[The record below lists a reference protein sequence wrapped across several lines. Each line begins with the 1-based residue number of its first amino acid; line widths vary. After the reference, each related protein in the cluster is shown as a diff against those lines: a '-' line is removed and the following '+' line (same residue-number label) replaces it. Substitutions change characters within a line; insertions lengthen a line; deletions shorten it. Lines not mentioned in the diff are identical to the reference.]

1 MTCVLVGV
9 QFIDVLVPT
18 MVNGHDYG
26 AAPMVSVVVG
36 SQHMCALDMYG
47 RIYTWGKTVECLYS
61 GGSLVER
68 RLTGALGH
76 TNMFLSLVCAPKL
89 LDLFQDALRVG
100 CFKTLAPSH
109 ALAFCMGTIERLSK
123 RRHQTGTSPVYDLPF
138 CLLRQILQ
146 EIVLSPG
153 LSSHA
158 DQGLKKL
165 FGCFLKT
172 QLGCCE

>member
-1 MTCVLVGV
+1 MTCLLVGV
-9 QFIDVLVPT
+9 QFIDMLVPT
-18 MVNGHDYG
+18 IVNGHDYG

-36 SQHMCALDMYG
+36 SQHMCALDIYG
-47 RIYTWGKTVECLYS
+47 RLYTWGKAVECLYS

-68 RLTGALGH
+68 KHTGALGH
-76 TNMFLSLVCAPKL
+76 TNMRLSVVCAPML
-89 LDLFQDALRVG
+89 LDLFQDALQVG

-123 RRHQTGTSPVYDLPF
+123 KRDQADTSPVYYMPF

-146 EIVLSPG
+146 EIVLSPS

-165 FGCFLKT
+165 FG
-172 QLGCCE
+172 GR